1 MAASA
6 DSHLEGTHTVVTPES
21 VEFDFALAGLYSRFL
36 AWLLD
41 GLIVVAVYGAVM
53 TALATL
59 LAFTPGL
66 VSAFSFILFFLLDW
80 GYGMALEA
88 LWSGQTVGKRVM
100 GLRVIQESGVRIGVY
115 QALLRNLARP
125 LDRLPLLYGVGGLA
139 ALFSEKHQRFGDL
152 LAGTL
157 VVRER
162 RLKLPEALT
171 RPEGGAALLADVQFV
186 QRVSRLS
193 TEERELTVAAVLR
206 RDDLAMDARLT
217 LFGRLCARL
226 QEALGLERPAH
237 LSDEKW
243 CLLVA
248 AALVRSEQ
256 ARSGAPGLGL
266 RSITGAP

>member
-1 MAASA
+1 MVASS
-6 DSHLEGTHTVVTPES
+6 DSLLEATHTVVTPES

-36 AWLLD
+36 AWLVD
-41 GLIVVAVYGAVM
+41 GVLVLVAYTLVM
-53 TALATL
+53 IELATA
-59 LAFTPGL
+59 LAFTPGVL
-66 VSAFSFILFFLLDW
+66 SAFSFVLYFLLDW
-80 GYGMALEA
+80 GYGMALET
-88 LWSGQTVGKRVM
+88 LWSGQTVGKRAL
-100 GLRVIQESGVRIGVY
+100 GLRVIQESGVRINVY
-115 QALLRNLARP
+115 QALLRNLVRP

-139 ALFSEKHQRFGDL
+139 ALFSAKHQRLGDL

-162 RLKLPEALT
+162 RLKVPESLVRPDAEAHLLT
-171 RPEGGAALLADVQFV
+171 DPLFV

-206 RDDLAMDARLT
+206 RDDLAMDARLS
-217 LFGRLCARL
+217 LFGQLSARL
-226 QEALGLERPAH
+226 QEAFGMARPPH

-256 ARSGAPGLGL
+256 TRRGPQARAQVV
-266 RSITGAP
+266 A